1 MVRVYA
7 PGVDDRALFIG
18 EDRIDHTAG
27 GSEVSLDLGEAFD
40 VTAKARLLKLNRLS
54 QRRYEANR
62 EVIVTNAKSEPVEV
76 QISARMPRE
85 WKVLE
90 ESYPSEEKSAR
101 ELVWTIKVPAN
112 SAATLITR
120 IEAGD

>member
-1 MVRVYA
+1 M
-7 PGVDDRALFIG
+7 
-18 EDRIDHTAG
+18 
-27 GSEVSLDLGEAFD
+27 SLDLGEAFD